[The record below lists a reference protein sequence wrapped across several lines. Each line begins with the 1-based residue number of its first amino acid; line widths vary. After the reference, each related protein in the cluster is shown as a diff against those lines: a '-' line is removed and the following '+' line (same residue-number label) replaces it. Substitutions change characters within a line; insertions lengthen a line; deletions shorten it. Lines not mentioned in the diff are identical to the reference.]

1 MQSEGRW
8 GGGALIGGSLHYKD
22 IGTATEVGESYGL
35 SVLLGCDWAH
45 VRGLTPEDEQKLF
58 KYYCLGTQG
67 IAVTFV
73 AQGEEDRLFRKMEEK
88 IGNKIDSL
96 PGIDNLMQGLNIF
109 SALSDCGCSL

>member
-1 MQSEGRW
+1 M
-8 GGGALIGGSLHYKD
+8 
-22 IGTATEVGESYGL
+22 
-35 SVLLGCDWAH
+35 
-45 VRGLTPEDEQKLF
+45 RGLTPEDEQKLF
-58 KYYCLGTQG
+58 HFYCPGTQG

-96 PGIDNLMQGLNIF
+96 PGIDNLMQGLNIL

>member
-1 MQSEGRW
+1 MAFQFYLVVIE
-8 GGGALIGGSLHYKD
+8 LIW
-22 IGTATEVGESYGL
+22 EVWL
-35 SVLLGCDWAH
+35 
-45 VRGLTPEDEQKLF
+45 QKMNKSF
-58 KYYCLGTQG
+58 SNIIAYLGTQG